1 MLLKR
6 KIMIYVGL
14 LTICLLTLLYLI
26 SERALLRNYE
36 TMELNH
42 AKEGMKRVLLAF
54 FDENKNLGSIAINY
68 AGWDDTYR
76 FIERPSIPP
85 LNDPYLTANYPDSLF
100 VSSRLNVTLLMNNQ
114 NKVYFAKAYDFTNNI
129 HLPYPQ
135 SFIDALVREH
145 PSLLYH
151 ADESSRNHGLILM
164 DKQPVILASYPILT
178 SENKGPVHGKLVFAR
193 YLDDNYIRYVSEK
206 ADVNL
211 SYDLVGP
218 QFKLPGK
225 TDTVSVNG
233 KESLPFW
240 SGVDKRSITN
250 YVLLPD
256 HEMKPAVILKF
267 AQSRELYEQ
276 ARNNT
281 WFYMLYFS
289 VAGFAFF
296 LLITHFLG
304 RTIFKRL
311 NRAIE
316 NMQEIENGKNLSIRI
331 QESGKDEI
339 TQLEM
344 KFNRMMTSLE
354 KAHTEIQYQ
363 ADHDVL
369 TCLPNRKSFYKRLE
383 DSVAHG
389 ARFAILFIDLD
400 RFKLVNDTWG
410 HQIGDLLLIQVA
422 ARLTQCL
429 KGDDFLCRL
438 GGDEFCLIS
447 PYSNNDDQIELTAKE
462 IKEKLNQAFELDG
475 HDLKISASIGISF
488 FPEHGTEPGILL
500 QNSDYAMLKVKE
512 EGRNNFQRYK
522 MG

>member
-36 TMELNH
+36 AMELNN
-42 AKEGMKRVLLAF
+42 AREGMKRVLLAF

-68 AGWDDTYR
+68 AGWDDTYH
-76 FIERPSIPP
+76 FIERPNIP
-85 LNDPYLTANYPDSLF
+85 LFNDPYLLANYPDSLF
-100 VSSRLNVTLLMNNQ
+100 ESSRLNVTLLMNNQ
-114 NKVYFAKAYDFTNNI
+114 NKVYFGKAYDFTNDI
-129 HLPYPQ
+129 QLPYPQ
-135 SFIDALVREH
+135 SLIDTLIREY
-145 PSLLYH
+145 PSLLH
-151 ADESSRNHGLILM
+151 HPDESSRNHGLILM

-178 SENKGPVHGKLVFAR
+178 SDNKGPVHGKLVFAR

-218 QFKLPGK
+218 LYKLPGK
-225 TDTVSVNG
+225 TGTVFVNG
-233 KESLPFW
+233 KSLPFW
-240 SGVDKRSITN
+240 SGVDKSSITS
-250 YVLLPD
+250 YVLLSD
-256 HEMKPAVILKF
+256 HGMKPAVILKF

-276 ARNNT
+276 AQKNT
-281 WFYMLYFS
+281 WFYLFYFS
-289 VAGFAFF
+289 AAGFAFF

-316 NMQEIENGKNLSIRI
+316 NMQMIENGKDLSIRI
-331 QESGKDEI
+331 QESGNDEI

-354 KAHTEIQYQ
+354 KAQTEIQYQ

-369 TCLPNRKSFYKRLE
+369 TFLPNRKSFYKRLE
-383 DSVAHG
+383 ESVAHG
-389 ARFAILFIDLD
+389 TRFAILFIDLD
-400 RFKLVNDTWG
+400 RFKLVNDTLG

-422 ARLTQCL
+422 ARLKQCL

-438 GGDEFCLIS
+438 GGDEFCMIS
-447 PYSNNDDQIELTAKE
+447 LYSNNDDQVEITAKE
-462 IKEKLNQAFELDG
+462 IKEKLDQAFELDG
-475 HDLKISASIGISF
+475 HDVKISASIGISY

-512 EGRNNFQRYK
+512 AGRNNFQRYK